1 MSTSYT
7 GRHKKRVKIKYK
19 NVAIA
24 LAALLLI
31 IIVICVACSPKDDNS
46 NDNNDPAVSGSG
58 QANPEVTDP
67 AVTSSTDPDSSSINL
82 TDDPT
87 KQSSYIFDFV
97 TMTSD
102 DLGKGD
108 LVLVNNN
115 IRFLGSVSE
124 DDLVVV
130 REMKNQAY
138 WVSDYSVM
146 ILPEA
151 MDALNSMMLDFY
163 NATGNDNVMVRSG
176 YRSIERQQE
185 LYDEELASTGAVSS
199 SLVAIPGYSEH
210 HTGLVIDFT
219 TYDGES
225 YTDFDGTGEYEWIMD
240 NCDKYGFINRYP
252 EGKEALTFIDNEPWH
267 FRYVGIPHA
276 TIMKEYDMCLEEYI
290 SFIKN
295 YTIDTSFL
303 LKETSDGAQ
312 YIIYYAPLSS
322 AESTAIYIPLMPDG
336 TTPYPYEISGNNVD
350 GFIITVTLKE
360 GTAGTSSGTS
370 ATTQTE
376 STENT
381 EQ

>member
-163 NATGNDNVMVRSG
+163 N
-176 YRSIERQQE
+176 
-185 LYDEELASTGAVSS
+185 L
-199 SLVAIPGYSEH
+199 SLIH
-210 HTGLVIDFT
+210 I
-219 TYDGES
+219 
-225 YTDFDGTGEYEWIMD
+225 
-240 NCDKYGFINRYP
+240 
-252 EGKEALTFIDNEPWH
+252 
-267 FRYVGIPHA
+267 
-276 TIMKEYDMCLEEYI
+276 
-290 SFIKN
+290 
-295 YTIDTSFL
+295 
-303 LKETSDGAQ
+303 
-312 YIIYYAPLSS
+312 
-322 AESTAIYIPLMPDG
+322 
-336 TTPYPYEISGNNVD
+336 
-350 GFIITVTLKE
+350 
-360 GTAGTSSGTS
+360 
-370 ATTQTE
+370 
-376 STENT
+376 
-381 EQ
+381 